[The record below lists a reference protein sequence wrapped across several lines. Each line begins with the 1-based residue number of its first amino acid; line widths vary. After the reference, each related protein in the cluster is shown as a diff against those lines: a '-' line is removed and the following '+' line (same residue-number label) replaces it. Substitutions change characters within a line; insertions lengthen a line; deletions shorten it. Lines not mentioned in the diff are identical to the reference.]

1 MIIVK
6 GRAVSFDMVDGSEI
20 DAPARNAMLHDPR
33 GRYWKR
39 NSILVAPFK
48 RGGGGEVDGDADSKD
63 YLGRTHLTRVGD
75 VPLPPKE
82 LSTWTY
88 EGEVSEIWYTRHGAK
103 YGGKRFRHAF
113 NKSVLGR
120 LVKGTG
126 KARLYSRGSLYRLEL
141 PRGAIVDGRGLVWP

>member
-1 MIIVK
+1 LLIVK
-6 GRAVSFDMVDGSEI
+6 GKAVSFDMTDGSGI
-20 DAPARNAMLHDPR
+20 DAPARSAMLHDPR
-33 GRYWKR
+33 GKFWKK

-48 RGGGGEVDGDADSKD
+48 KLGQTSDGDSDSKD

-82 LSTWTY
+82 LSAWTY
-88 EGEVSEIWYTRHGAK
+88 EGEVSEVWYTRHGAK

-113 NKSVLGR
+113 NKSLLGR
-120 LVKGTG
+120 LVKGRG

-141 PRGAIVDGRGLVWP
+141 PRGAIVDGRGFVFP